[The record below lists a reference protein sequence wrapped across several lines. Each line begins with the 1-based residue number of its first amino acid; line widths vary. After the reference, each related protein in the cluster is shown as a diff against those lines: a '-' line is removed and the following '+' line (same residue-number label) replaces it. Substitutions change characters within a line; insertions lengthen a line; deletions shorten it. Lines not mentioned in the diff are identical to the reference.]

1 MNKFTVKM
9 TRGMLFMIIAH
20 KRASAVTDKFSIN
33 QLQYIGQ
40 QPIIFK
46 KKLSFNINEDE
57 ANFFFFLFPSDGWTQ
72 SRAEVQEGRSYY
84 FRPDA
89 LSALFT
95 SLCKHMK
102 TVRGAAANF
111 PLNIYINPS
120 IFVFLFINEQKG
132 NHVDHQQEPLLLLL
146 HFIVLLHR

>member
-1 MNKFTVKM
+1 MK
-9 TRGMLFMIIAH
+9 
-20 KRASAVTDKFSIN
+20 
-33 QLQYIGQ
+33 
-40 QPIIFK
+40 PI
-46 KKLSFNINEDE
+46 S
-57 ANFFFFLFPSDGWTQ
+57 FFFLFPSDGWT

-102 TVRGAAANF
+102 TVRVLLQTF
-111 PLNIYINPS
+111 LLIYINPS

-132 NHVDHQQEPLLLLL
+132 NHVDHQ
-146 HFIVLLHR
+146 